1 LSARTLL
8 GAWPMKGRT
17 TSEKLAIYR
26 GLFTGRPDV
35 YGTYDP
41 DTGRVRQV
49 KAPVTDEVLLAHLK
63 GQRPY
68 GVYLLMKDI
77 IRALAVDFDSDQ
89 LCYPLAFR
97 AEAWR
102 QGIFGYIE
110 RSKSKGYHVWMF
122 FEEQG
127 VLARKAR
134 QVAGQILS
142 TIGQPHT
149 EIFPKQDV
157 LDEHTSYG
165 NFINAP
171 LFGAFVPKGRTVFVH
186 PGKPRQPYSDQWELL
201 AGVQR
206 IGEGKLDEVIGN
218 YGLPEADQPR
228 EACESDISSSDT
240 DAVMRSF
247 GLPPCAHRMLAEG
260 VPDQQRVRCFRLA
273 VDLKRAGVPFDLAV
287 TLLQAWARKNRPQ
300 NGKRIITNKEIQAQ
314 AKGAYEKPYRSCG
327 CEDPAV
333 APYCDDGCPL
343 YGRVR
348 TETSARPCDVPAKT
362 AP

>member
-1 LSARTLL
+1 
-8 GAWPMKGRT
+8 MKGRT

-26 GLFTGRPDV
+26 GLFTGQPDV

-41 DTGRVRQV
+41 DTGKVRQV

-63 GQRPY
+63 GQQPY
-68 GVYLLMKDI
+68 GVYLLMEDM

-97 AEAWR
+97 AEAR
-102 QGIFGYIE
+102 RCNLFSYIE

-134 QVAGQILS
+134 LVAGKIL
-142 TIGQPHT
+142 TAIGQPNT
-149 EIFPKQDV
+149 EIFPKQDA

-171 LFGAFVPKGRTVFVH
+171 LFGALVPKGRTVFVH
-186 PGKPRQPYSDQWELL
+186 PGRPRQPYPDQWELL
-201 AGVQR
+201 SGAQR

-218 YGLPEADQPR
+218 YGLPEADQPG

-240 DAVMRSF
+240 AAVTRSF
-247 GLPPCAHRMLAEG
+247 GLPPCAQRMLAEG

-273 VDLKRAGVPFDLAV
+273 VDLKRAGVPFELAV
-287 TLLQAWARKNRPQ
+287 ALLHAWARKNRPQ
-300 NGKRIITNKEIQAQ
+300 NGKRIITEQEIQTQ
-314 AKGAYEKPYRSCG
+314 AKSAYDKPYRSCG

-333 APYCDDGCPL
+333 APYCDERCPL
-343 YGRVR
+343 RA
-348 TETSARPCDVPAKT
+348 ARPSVRP
-362 AP
+362 